1 MPAAV
6 GGASLARM
14 AATEKSAPGA
24 TPIALSVPPGSAPE
38 GPPDPDL
45 ALLMRLRRSGIP
57 VVAVFLTGRPR
68 GVTPELQ
75 ASDAFVVAWLPGS
88 EGGGIA
94 DVLFRKSDGHVNA
107 DFTGKLSFEWPR
119 GARQTVLDSHGEA
132 DRDGQAERH
141 DGNDSPLFPYGFG
154 LSYCIRD
161 CRAPSS

>member
-1 MPAAV
+1 
-6 GGASLARM
+6 M
-14 AATEKSAPGA
+14 ALPVTSRSTSEDS
-24 TPIALSVPPGSAPE
+24 S
-38 GPPDPDL
+38 DPDL

-68 GVTPELQ
+68 GVTPQLQ
-75 ASDAFVVAWLPGS
+75 ASDAFVVAWLPGT

-119 GARQTVLDSHGEA
+119 GAGEAVLDNHGA
-132 DRDGQAERH
+132 DRAGQADRH
-141 DGNDSPLFPYGFG
+141 DGNASPLFPYGFG